1 MSIAA
6 AIVANHLRGASAVG
20 VRRWTLLRMQRETTT
35 FMSMSE
41 SHANPGDQGRQRHSS
56 DLLERAF
63 HDCQDGLFGT
73 LYYLVG
79 NGDDAREAFQET
91 FAKCWRLRRNIA
103 EVSDLKVWIFR
114 IAMGA
119 ARDFRDAAGRPR
131 RTSLADPEASPL
143 LADEFS
149 QADAARREQIA
160 VARKTL
166 MRLRPNEQEIFL
178 LRQNAQ
184 MTYEQIA
191 QAINLP
197 VGIVKTRMR
206 LALRKLREALEAS

>member
-1 MSIAA
+1 MK
-6 AIVANHLRGASAVG
+6 L
-20 VRRWTLLRMQRETTT
+20 ETTT
-35 FMSMSE
+35 FMIMSQ
-41 SHANPGDQGRQRHSS
+41 SHANHGDQGRPRHSS

-63 HDCQDGLFGT
+63 YDCQDGLFGT

-114 IAMGA
+114 IAIGA
-119 ARDFRDAAGRPR
+119 AKDFCDATGRPR
-131 RTSLADPEASPL
+131 RTSLADPDSSSL
-143 LADEFS
+143 LADDSS
-149 QADAARREQIA
+149 QADAARREQIG
-160 VARKTL
+160 VARKAL

-184 MTYEQIA
+184 LTYEQIA

-206 LALRKLREALEAS
+206 LAVRDSREALEAS

>member
-1 MSIAA
+1 
-6 AIVANHLRGASAVG
+6 
-20 VRRWTLLRMQRETTT
+20 
-35 FMSMSE
+35 MSMSE
-41 SHANPGDQGRQRHSS
+41 SQANHGDHGRQRHSG
-56 DLLERAF
+56 DLLERTF
-63 HDCQDGLFGT
+63 YNCQDGLFGT

-103 EVSDLKVWIFR
+103 EVTDLKVWIYR
-114 IAMGA
+114 IALGA
-119 ARDFRDAAGRPR
+119 ARDFHDVAGRPR
-131 RTSLADPEASPL
+131 RTSLVDPDASSL
-143 LADEFS
+143 LADDLS

-160 VARKTL
+160 VVRRAL
-166 MRLRPNEQEIFL
+166 MRLRPNEQEIIL

-197 VGIVKTRMR
+197 GGIVKTRMR